1 MISELKLRNVGPI
14 KEATVPIKDLTI
26 ICGRNGV
33 GKTYLSYSYFMFM
46 DNFRKL
52 LFHRVTLSKEI
63 LKSISET
70 ASATG
75 PSRKSFD
82 LKMDELGLSYRELS
96 ELLKIAADNEEIF
109 STLEISKAHS
119 SLISG
124 GIDESTYRAFI
135 SKPGKLGFD
144 GSLDI
149 FLSKEKDEDT
159 IKVTLIRDHEDE
171 LDADDIYT
179 DVKFIVGVFIVDHI
193 AKLGQFP
200 ITSER
205 TGISLFF
212 EELIE
217 KRRDIKR
224 SSNES
229 YNYPMPIETNISNMR
244 MIKSRKYAYNHWIHK
259 RKRSFQSQV
268 ANMLGGTYKLENDGL
283 YFQPKGKDILV
294 PLRVSSGAS
303 KSLMLLDYF
312 IHNFDSY
319 GTLIIDEPELNLHLD
334 NQKEIAR
341 VICSIANMGIK
352 VIVTTHSDHFVRE
365 VNNLIMLSSPK
376 LTEHHKQDIMK
387 KARIHR
393 QSIINPEQVSTV
405 VLSSKEQKSFEM
417 PVSEYGIDLKLFNDE
432 IMANNDISNELMMAI
447 YEGSNA

>member
-14 KEATVPIKDLTI
+14 KEATVPMKDLTI

-52 LFHRVTLSKEI
+52 LFQHVTLPEEI
-63 LKSISET
+63 LESISET
-70 ASATG
+70 ASVTE
-75 PSRKSFD
+75 PSRKSFE
-82 LKMDELGLSYRELS
+82 LKLDQLGFSYESLSGV
-96 ELLKIAADNEEIF
+96 LKTAAENEEIF
-109 STLEISKAHS
+109 STLEINKSDRTS
-119 SLISG
+119 ICG
-124 GIDESTYRAFI
+124 EIDESTYRSFI
-135 SKPGKLGFD
+135 SKSGRISFK
-144 GSLDI
+144 GSLGIDV
-149 FLSKEKDEDT
+149 SKESDEDF
-159 IKVTLIRDHEDE
+159 IKLTLIKDHEDE
-171 LDADDIYT
+171 LDIDDICL
-179 DVKFIVGVFIVDHI
+179 DIKFILGVFIVDHL
-193 AKLGQFP
+193 AKLSQFP

-212 EELIE
+212 EDLVKI
-217 KRRDIKR
+217 RRDIKR
-224 SSNES
+224 SSNENYS
-229 YNYPMPIETNISNMR
+229 YPKPIESNISNMG
-244 MIKSRKYAYNHWIHK
+244 MIKARKYAYNHWIHDK
-259 RKRSFQSQV
+259 KKSFQSQV
-268 ANMLGGTYKLENDGL
+268 ANMLGGTYKFENDGL

-312 IHNFDSY
+312 MYNFDSY

-341 VICSIANMGIK
+341 VLCSIANMGIK

-376 LTEHHKQDIMK
+376 LKEHQRQDIMK
-387 KARIHR
+387 KADVHK
-393 QSIINPEQVSTV
+393 QSIIKPEQVSTV
-405 VLSSKEQKSFEM
+405 VLSSTEQKSFVM

-432 IMANNDISNELMMAI
+432 IMANNDVSQE
-447 YEGSNA
+447 